1 MLLQRAPPA
10 TPHVAVGFCQ
20 GHREVTPQSFCLS
33 VVVNVLYLCDLFE
46 LGSEVWFCVFACVVY
61 CVVFVMFKFN
71 VVVVDLVVTYCDC
84 LYDLCLW
91 FVCVCFSKC

>member
-10 TPHVAVGFCQ
+10 TTPVTVGCCQ
-20 GHREVTPQSFCLS
+20 GHRGVTPQSFCVS
-33 VVVNVLYLCDLFE
+33 VVVNVVYLCDLFE

-71 VVVVDLVVTYCDC
+71 VVVVDLVVT
-84 LYDLCLW
+84 
-91 FVCVCFSKC
+91 